1 MLYLTVISFVKQE
14 ADLTVERYNEI
25 IAFVQCEIN
34 CKLIFS
40 YSIDEEGIFLKLG
53 EGQR

>member
-1 MLYLTVISFVKQE
+1 MLYLTVISLVKQE

-40 YSIDEEGIFLKLG
+40 YSVGEGIFLKLG

>member
-1 MLYLTVISFVKQE
+1 MKQE

-34 CKLIFS
+34 RKLIFS
-40 YSIDEEGIFLKLG
+40 YSVDEGIFLKLG
-53 EGQR
+53 RARGRGR